1 MFSVPPPIPPDH
13 TSPHIVS
20 IEEAIEE
27 IRAGRMIILM
37 DDEDRENEGDLCM
50 AAEAVTPEAINYMAK
65 YGRGLICMPMS
76 EERIDALGLPMMVE
90 DNTAPLGTAFT
101 VSFDA
106 RKGVTRGIS
115 AEDRAATISAASQDD
130 VRPEDFVVPGHMF
143 PLRAR
148 RGGVL
153 VRTGQTEGS
162 VDLSRLAGFKPLG
175 VICEIMRDDG
185 TMARLPDLEK
195 FAALHNLKIA
205 TIADLIQYR
214 LRHDSLVHHV
224 DEARLP
230 TRFGGEFTAH
240 VYTSDV
246 DEQEHLVLVKGE
258 ISPDEPVLVRAHT
271 EYVFGDV
278 FSYSSANTSA
288 LLRRSMEVIAAE
300 GKGVILYLRQEG
312 QGARFLGEKKRPGRR
327 TAATPSSTP
336 LGSQPQDFRD
346 YGIGAQIL
354 RSLGVRKMRLLT
366 NSPRRLVSLP
376 GYGLEV
382 VECVSLDEPGD
393 RMSAKKIAANKKSAD
408 KKSTKVPSRA
418 KKNTRASRASR
429 ASA

>member
-1 MFSVPPPIPPDH
+1 MFSVPPPVPPDH
-13 TSPHIVS
+13 TSPHIAS

-37 DDEDRENEGDLCM
+37 DDEDRENEGDLYM
-50 AAEAVTPEAINYMAK
+50 AAEAVTPEAVNFMAK
-65 YGRGLICMPMS
+65 YGRGLICLPMAQKY
-76 EERIDALGLPMMVE
+76 IDALGLPMMV
-90 DNTAPLGTAFT
+90 DKNTAPLGTAFT
-101 VSFDA
+101 ASFDA
-106 RKGVTRGIS
+106 KKGVGRGIS
-115 AEDRAATISAASQDD
+115 AEDRAVTILASTRDD
-130 VRPEDFVVPGHMF
+130 ASPEDFVVPGHVF

-153 VRTGQTEGS
+153 VRTGQTEGA
-162 VDLSRLAGFKPLG
+162 VDLSRLAGFKALG

-185 TMARLPDLEK
+185 TMARLPDLEA
-195 FAALHNLKIA
+195 FAVTHNLKIA

-230 TRFGGEFTAH
+230 TRFGGDFTAH
-240 VYTSDV
+240 VFTSDV
-246 DEQEHLVLVKGE
+246 DDQEHLVLVKGK
-258 ISPDEPVLVRAHT
+258 ISPEEPVLVRAHT

-278 FSYSSANTSA
+278 FGYSAANTNA
-288 LLRRSMEVIAAE
+288 LLQRSMELIQAE
-300 GKGVILYLRQEG
+300 GKGVVLYLRQEG
-312 QGARFLGEKKRPGRR
+312 QGAQLLRDVARSGKRS
-327 TAATPSSTP
+327 AAASVPETGQ
-336 LGSQPQDFRD
+336 GSQPSDFRD

-382 VECVSLDEPGD
+382 VDCVPLNG
-393 RMSAKKIAANKKSAD
+393 AKPKPPTTEKKKTPRSRQSRKSA
-408 KKSTKVPSRA
+408 
-418 KKNTRASRASR
+418 
-429 ASA
+429 